1 MDANGKLFKKKQ
13 INQATT
19 AIDFYCDDR
28 WLLVSF
34 PVPLD
39 SKIISKKGENFTTFF
54 CVFFFKSWDFE
65 SKPLPQPC

>member
-1 MDANGKLFKKKQ
+1 MSNMDANGKLFKKKQ

-34 PVPLD
+34 PVLLD
-39 SKIISKKGENFTTFF
+39 SKIISKKG
-54 CVFFFKSWDFE
+54 
-65 SKPLPQPC
+65 